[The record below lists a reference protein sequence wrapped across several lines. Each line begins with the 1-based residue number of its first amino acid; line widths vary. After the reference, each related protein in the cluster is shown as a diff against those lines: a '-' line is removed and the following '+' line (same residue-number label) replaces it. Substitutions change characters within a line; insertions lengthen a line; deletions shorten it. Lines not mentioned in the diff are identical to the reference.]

1 MVYYFIRVN
10 QNILSDKTQ
19 IQGNE
24 EKTKKAKVISPR
36 LPDFLSAISCFE
48 NTGKIT
54 FRIEKIILWII
65 RAYLRYDVQFSRLRT
80 L

>member
-1 MVYYFIRVN
+1 MRAKPNIQAIEWRIYMVYYLIRVN
-10 QNILSDKTQ
+10 QNILSDKVH

-36 LPDFLSAISCFE
+36 FPDFLSAISCFQ

-54 FRIEKIILWII
+54 FRIEKNS
-65 RAYLRYDVQFSRLRT
+65 YGF
-80 L
+80 